1 MRVGKQTKNRAD
13 GYGVAA
19 RERSPSWPLWLV
31 ATDLAARLMP
41 RDMCESR
48 ANPPKM
54 TKRAWR
60 ARNGQKRPR
69 GGAIHPSGWSDSPPV
84 GGSIHSTHHA
94 RWWRC
99 RGASRPRSRPGFS
112 CRRRPALKPLF
123 SRAVRTVAW
132 NAVRGF
138 GREASKPRERPTGTR
153 SAQTP
158 EKRRRSGRG
167 AFRETRSGR
176 SGRSSRGLTSRS
188 SAERPVRR
196 CH

>member
-1 MRVGKQTKNRAD
+1 MALVARGDRPRGSAH
-13 GYGVAA
+13 AA
-19 RERSPSWPLWLV
+19 RHVQVPCQSSKNDE
-31 ATDLAARLMP
+31 TGMAR
-41 RDMCESR
+41 
-48 ANPPKM
+48 
-54 TKRAWR
+54 TKRAET
-60 ARNGQKRPR
+60 AP
-69 GGAIHPSGWSDSPPV
+69 GWSDSPQWVERFAPV
-84 GGSIHSTHHA
+84 GGAIHSTHHA

-99 RGASRPRSRPGFS
+99 RGASCPRSRPDLS
-112 CRRRPALKPLF
+112 RRRRPVLKPLF

-176 SGRSSRGLTSRS
+176 SGRSSLWLTSRS

>member
-1 MRVGKQTKNRAD
+1 MA
-13 GYGVAA
+13 
-19 RERSPSWPLWLV
+19 LV
-31 ATDLAARLMP
+31 ALVARGDRP
-41 RDMCESR
+41 RGSAHAVRHLQVPCQSSKNDETGMAR
-48 ANPPKM
+48 
-54 TKRAWR
+54 TKRAET
-60 ARNGQKRPR
+60 AP
-69 GGAIHPSGWSDSPPV
+69 GWSNSPQWVERFAPV
-84 GGSIHSTHHA
+84 GGAIHSTHHA
-94 RWWRC
+94 RWWGC
-99 RGASRPRSRPGFS
+99 RGASCPRSRPDLS
-112 CRRRPALKPLF
+112 RWLEPALKPLF

-188 SAERPVRR
+188 SAGRPVRR